1 MCRVSS
7 SSFARLDG
15 NHAPFVRFVFETSGL
30 MMVEERRK
38 WLKGVLVVVIGSG
51 GIFTVSATHCTE
63 L

>member
-1 MCRVSS
+1 M
-7 SSFARLDG
+7 
-15 NHAPFVRFVFETSGL
+15 FETSGL

-38 WLKGVLVVVIGSG
+38 WLKGVLIVVIGSG